1 MTRTAC
7 AEACANETLRGFD
20 ARDFPGD
27 GGNVGEVG
35 EAVGVDIELAVAAEE
50 FIEGVSSEE
59 FVFDSDFLLVNDNRF
74 FPFRDGDDGGD
85 LEGGLSG
92 VDALSVP
99 SEMDGKFDGK
109 EAREGDCG
117 LWVAVTSDAEV
128 AEYRTCGAQTDVGN
142 VQSRCTNA
150 TEGKLTN
157 LHSITIFVPM
167 LMAIYR
173 ASPPVGKSTKQI
185 REVMHETKKLKI
197 PTTPRQT
204 HKTQVSPPHARVTKH
219 ESREGASKR
228 PHHPYT

>member
-1 MTRTAC
+1 MVINPETPRARSSKTGWRTSVTKTAC

-20 ARDFPGD
+20 ARNFPGD

-35 EAVGVDIELAVAAEE
+35 EAVGVDIGLAVVAEE
-50 FIEGVSSEE
+50 SKEEVLGWVSSEE

-128 AEYRTCGAQTDVGN
+128 AEYRTCT
-142 VQSRCTNA
+142 R
-150 TEGKLTN
+150 
-157 LHSITIFVPM
+157 
-167 LMAIYR
+167 
-173 ASPPVGKSTKQI
+173 
-185 REVMHETKKLKI
+185 
-197 PTTPRQT
+197 
-204 HKTQVSPPHARVTKH
+204 
-219 ESREGASKR
+219 
-228 PHHPYT
+228 